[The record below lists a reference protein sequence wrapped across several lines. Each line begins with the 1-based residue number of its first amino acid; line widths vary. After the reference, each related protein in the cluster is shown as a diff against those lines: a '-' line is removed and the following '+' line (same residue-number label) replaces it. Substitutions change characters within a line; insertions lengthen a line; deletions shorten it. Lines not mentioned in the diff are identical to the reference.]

1 MSLLNDLKRSLVN
14 AKELGNDEWA
24 AALEKRIKAEEKAAA
39 AEAEPEPA
47 PKKTTTAKKGT

>member
-14 AKELGNDEWA
+14 AKELGNEEWA
-24 AALEKRIKAEEKAAA
+24 KALEKRIKAEEKAEAA
-39 AEAEPEPA
+39 PAVEEA